1 MPTNSKTTEKH
12 ATAEKATPAAPQRGS
27 ARKAAIEAKK
37 PGQRRKATMAS
48 PKRETKAR
56 PQTAANTATVR
67 AGSKS
72 AKILE
77 LVRRASGATL
87 AEIEKATGWQQHSIR
102 GFLSTTMKKHHI
114 KIDSSKNG
122 AGQRVYRVIK

>member
-1 MPTNSKTTEKH
+1 ME
-12 ATAEKATPAAPQRGS
+12 S
-27 ARKAAIEAKK
+27 A
-37 PGQRRKATMAS
+37 
-48 PKRETKAR
+48 
-56 PQTAANTATVR
+56 ATVAR
-67 AGSKS
+67 ARALSS
-72 AKILE
+72 ALPRPLGFVPTMGALHEGHLE